1 MCLGE
6 KAVSLYIVCVEW
18 ADGAFLYHEGVNR
31 QGRGGGGGGVVC
43 ALPAFIY
50 THSSMGSKGWGG

>member
-1 MCLGE
+1 M
-6 KAVSLYIVCVEW
+6 SLYIVCVEW